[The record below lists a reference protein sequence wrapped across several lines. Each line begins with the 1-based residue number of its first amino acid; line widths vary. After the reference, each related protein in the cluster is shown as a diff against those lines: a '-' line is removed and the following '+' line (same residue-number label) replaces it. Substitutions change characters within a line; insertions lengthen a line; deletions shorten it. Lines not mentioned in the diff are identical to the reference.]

1 MKQQMFLIKMRHE
14 KFRGVSG
21 EKQKK
26 MGKMPNGLKILRR
39 TLNTKRNKKK

>member
-1 MKQQMFLIKMRHE
+1 MKQMFLIKMRHE

-26 MGKMPNGLKILRR
+26 MGKMPNGLKILR